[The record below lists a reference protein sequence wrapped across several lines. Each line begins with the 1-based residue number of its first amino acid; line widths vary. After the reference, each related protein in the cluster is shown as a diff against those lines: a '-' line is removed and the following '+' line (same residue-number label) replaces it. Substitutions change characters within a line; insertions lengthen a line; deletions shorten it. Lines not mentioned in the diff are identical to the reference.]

1 VYYDNLVIEK
11 LISNTGKSIKDF
23 KSIDLEFYPNPS
35 IDIVTLNNKENI
47 QIKEIMFYDITGRL
61 IKSFNYNS
69 MVIYDEIL
77 FELNDFIEGLYIV
90 NIIDQK
96 GNRYQKE
103 LLIK

>member
-11 LISNTGKSIKDF
+11 INSNTAKSLNVF

-47 QIKEIMFYDITGRL
+47 LIKEIKFYDITGRL
-61 IKSFNYNS
+61 IKNYNYNS

-77 FELNDFIEGLYIV
+77 FDLNDFIEGLYIV
-90 NIIDQK
+90 NIIDEK